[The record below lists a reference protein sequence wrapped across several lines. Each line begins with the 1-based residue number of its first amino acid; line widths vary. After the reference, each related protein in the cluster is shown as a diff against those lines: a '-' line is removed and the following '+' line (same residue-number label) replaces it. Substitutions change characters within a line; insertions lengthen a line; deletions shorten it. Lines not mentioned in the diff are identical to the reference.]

1 MFCSLITLFINKLPL
16 LKKKKRIP
24 FTERKKNTYICCK
37 KKKVTKVKKKKR
49 KKEEEIIFSLNS
61 IIYQPKFL
69 LDKGTNNKNKVMI
82 TDKT

>member
-16 LKKKKRIP
+16 LKKKKEFLLQKEKKTLI
-24 FTERKKNTYICCK
+24 FTV